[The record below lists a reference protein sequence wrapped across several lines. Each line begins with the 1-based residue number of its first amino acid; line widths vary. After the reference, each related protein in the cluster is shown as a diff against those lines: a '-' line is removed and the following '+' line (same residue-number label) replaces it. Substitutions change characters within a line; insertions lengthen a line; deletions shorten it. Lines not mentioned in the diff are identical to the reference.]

1 MTKQESNQK
10 LRTFL
15 FWKKYRLLF
24 WYCKTIS
31 HINRQS
37 FNSMENLGLMFKN
50 SKLLFYSTWVVLAQ
64 FIFLLSTYSYL
75 QFNTVCKSECLNGE
89 YLSCSQLWYNIGRTR
104 SSPPTQSLSLFS
116 FSFSHSLFLFL
127 SLPPSLFISLSIF
140 QIQIPYIS
148 ASLSAKMFLFAF
160 DFYSFFGPSHKRTT
174 FSLKFILLI
183 YFYFS

>member
-104 SSPPTQSLSLFS
+104 SSPPTQSLSLS
-116 FSFSHSLFLFL
+116 FL
-127 SLPPSLFISLSIF
+127 SISLSPSLFISLSIF

-183 YFYFS
+183 CFYFS